1 MVELI
6 TLQESLA
13 FSAGA
18 LLVGLITMR
27 LRSELRRSVLVTL
40 FLIVLGL
47 GGLALLSRYQI
58 IPAHLAISVV
68 PREVCLL
75 IIALGNIRIY
85 ITFLVNVLLA
95 RRAVPRILGEVAIA
109 VSLVVF
115 TLVRLDAVGV
125 NLTSIIATTTVGAA
139 AIAFAMQATLA
150 NLLGGISLQ
159 LDNTYRMG
167 DWIEIDGGVTGEV
180 VGIRWRYT
188 ALATVNNVTIII
200 PNAALM
206 NSRVTLLG
214 RRGDQRIPWRRP
226 IEFTVGYEWT
236 PGRVMAV
243 VNAALE
249 RVDIPCVAADPR
261 AICICSG
268 FDANAIKYIVYYWL
282 TDIKLYMVTDS
293 RVRVHVYAAL
303 GRAGMDIPI
312 SRSDVYLHSART
324 MHASRSI
331 EEQRSRVA
339 LLKSLEL
346 FASLTDEE
354 TDALAAQLI
363 PTPLAL
369 GDVATMQG
377 EPSESL
383 YILARGQVGIFR
395 DTNDPGQG
403 QPRRQ
408 RLATLPAPAYFG
420 EMGLLTG
427 QARTA
432 TILAESEA
440 LCYRLDKRGFE
451 AIIRARPEIADAM
464 SQLVA
469 ARQAANDATLA
480 SLSADA
486 RARAAGS
493 RASDLV
499 RRVRDFFGL

>member
-6 TLQESLA
+6 TLEESLA

-18 LLVGLITMR
+18 LLFGLVIMR
-27 LRSELRRSVLVTL
+27 LRPELRRSILVTL
-40 FLIVLGL
+40 LLIAVGL
-47 GGLALLSRYQI
+47 GGLSLLSHYQI
-58 IPAHLAISVV
+58 IPPQLAIAAV
-68 PREVCLL
+68 PREICLL
-75 IIALGNIRIY
+75 IVALGIIRIY
-85 ITFLVNVLLA
+85 ITFMVNVMLA
-95 RRAVPRILGEVAIA
+95 RRAVPRIVGEVSIA
-109 VSLVVF
+109 LSLVVF
-115 TLVRLDAVGV
+115 ALVRLDAVGV
-125 NLTSIIATTTVGAA
+125 NLTSLIATTAVGGA
-139 AIAFAMQATLA
+139 AIAFAMQSTLG

-159 LDNTYRMG
+159 LDNTCRIG
-167 DWIEIDGGVTGEV
+167 DWIEIEGVTGEV

-200 PNAALM
+200 PNAQLM
-206 NSRVTLLG
+206 NNRVTLLG

-226 IEFTVGYEWT
+226 IEFMVGYEWT
-236 PGRVMAV
+236 PGQVMTV

-249 RVDIPCVAADPR
+249 RVDIPCVAGDPP
-261 AICICSG
+261 ANCICSG
-268 FDANAIKYIVYYWL
+268 FDGNAIKYIVYYWL

-293 RVRVHVYAAL
+293 RVRVHVFAAL

-312 SRSDVYLHSART
+312 ARSDVYLHSARSL
-324 MHASRSI
+324 HASRTT
-331 EEQRSRVA
+331 EEQAARQA

-354 TDALAAQLI
+354 TSALASLLI

-369 GDVATMQG
+369 GDVATEQG
-377 EPSESL
+377 EPSDSL
-383 YILARGQVGIFR
+383 YILARGNVGIFR
-395 DTNDPGQG
+395 DPDGGGPL
-403 QPRRQ
+403 PRQ
-408 RLATLPAPAYFG
+408 RLATLAAPQYFG

-432 TILAESEA
+432 TILAESEV
-440 LCYRLDKRGFE
+440 LCYRLDKRAFE

-464 SQLVA
+464 SHTVA

-493 RASDLV
+493 RANDLV
-499 RRVRDFFGL
+499 RRIRDFFGL

>member
-6 TLQESLA
+6 TLEESLA

-18 LLVGLITMR
+18 LLFGLITMR
-27 LRSELRRSVLVTL
+27 LRPELRRGTLVTL
-40 FLIVLGL
+40 LLMAFGL
-47 GGLALLSRYQI
+47 GGLSLLSRYQI

-68 PREVCLL
+68 PREICLL
-75 IIALGNIRIY
+75 VVALGIIRIY
-85 ITFLVNVLLA
+85 VAFLVNVLLA
-95 RRAVPRILGEVAIA
+95 RRAVPRIVGELCIA
-109 VSLVVF
+109 LSLVVF
-115 TLVRLDAVGV
+115 ALFRLDAVGV
-125 NLTSIIATTTVGAA
+125 NLTGIIASTTVAVGV
-139 AIAFAMQATLA
+139 IGFAMQATLT
-150 NLLGGISLQ
+150 NLLAGVSLQ
-159 LDNTYRMG
+159 LDNTYRLG
-167 DWIEIDGGVTGEV
+167 DWIEMEGVTGEV
-180 VGIRWRYT
+180 VGVRWRYT

-200 PNAALM
+200 PNAQLM
-206 NSRVTLLG
+206 NNRVTLLG

-236 PGRVMAV
+236 PGQVMAV

-249 RVDIPCVAADPR
+249 RVDIPCVATDPR
-261 AICICSG
+261 ANCICSG
-268 FDANAIKYIVYYWL
+268 FDGNAIKYIVYYWL

-312 SRSDVYLHSART
+312 SRSDVYLHSARSL
-324 MHASRSI
+324 HSNRSM
-331 EEQRSRVA
+331 EEQESRQA
-339 LLKSLEL
+339 LLRSLEL

-354 TDALAAQLI
+354 TQALAALLI
-363 PTPLAL
+363 PTPLAV
-369 GDVATMQG
+369 GDVATKQG
-377 EPSESL
+377 EPSDSL
-383 YILARGQVGIFR
+383 YILARGRVGIFR
-395 DTNDPGQG
+395 DASEDA
-403 QPRRQ
+403 QPARQ
-408 RLATLPAPAYFG
+408 RLATLSAPQYFG

-432 TILAESEA
+432 TIIAESEV

-464 SQLVA
+464 SQTVV

-499 RRVRDFFGL
+499 RRIRDFFGL

>member
-13 FSAGA
+13 VSAGA
-18 LLVGLITMR
+18 LLFALITMR
-27 LRSELRRSVLVTL
+27 LRPELQRSVLITL
-40 FLIVLGL
+40 LLIAFGL
-47 GGLALLSRYQI
+47 GGLSLLSRYQI
-58 IPAHLAISVV
+58 IPAHLAISVI
-68 PREVCLL
+68 PREICLL
-75 IIALGNIRIY
+75 IVAVGNIRIY
-85 ITFLVNVLLA
+85 ITFLINVLLA
-95 RRAVPRILGEVAIA
+95 RRAVPRIVGEVSIA
-109 VSLVVF
+109 LSLIVF

-125 NLTSIIATTTVGAA
+125 NLTSLIATTAVGGA
-139 AIAFAMQATLA
+139 AIAFAMQSTLG

-159 LDNTYRMG
+159 LDNTCRIG
-167 DWIEIDGGVTGEV
+167 DWIEIEGVTGEV

-200 PNAALM
+200 PNAQLM
-206 NSRVTLLG
+206 NNRVTLLG

-236 PGRVMAV
+236 PGQVMAV

-249 RVDIPCVAADPR
+249 RVDISCVATDPP
-261 AICICSG
+261 ANCICSG
-268 FDANAIKYIVYYWL
+268 FDANAVKYIVYYWL
-282 TDIKLYMVTDS
+282 TDINQYMVTDS

-303 GRAGMDIPI
+303 GRSGMDIPI
-312 SRSDVYLHSART
+312 ARSDVYLHSARS

-331 EEQRSRVA
+331 NEQAYRVA

-346 FASLTDEE
+346 FASLTDDE
-354 TDALAAQLI
+354 THALGALLI

-369 GDVATMQG
+369 GDVATKQG
-377 EPSESL
+377 EPSDSL

-395 DTNDPGQG
+395 DANDSG
-403 QPRRQ
+403 PRTLQ
-408 RLATLPAPAYFG
+408 RLATLPAPQYFG

-432 TILAESEA
+432 TILAESEV

-464 SQLVA
+464 SQTVA

-499 RRVRDFFGL
+499 RRIRDFFGL

>member
-6 TLQESLA
+6 TLEESLA

-18 LLVGLITMR
+18 LLFGLITMR
-27 LRSELRRSVLVTL
+27 LRPELRRGTLVTL
-40 FLIVLGL
+40 LLIAFGL
-47 GGLALLSRYQI
+47 GGLQVLSRYQI
-58 IPAHLAISVV
+58 IPAHLAISVI
-68 PREVCLL
+68 PREICLL
-75 IIALGNIRIY
+75 VVALGIIRIY
-85 ITFLVNVLLA
+85 VAFLVNVLLA
-95 RRAVPRILGEVAIA
+95 RRAVPRIVGELCIA
-109 VSLVVF
+109 LSLVVF
-115 TLVRLDAVGV
+115 ALVRLDAVGV
-125 NLTSIIATTTVGAA
+125 NLTGIIATTTVAA
-139 AIAFAMQATLA
+139 GAIAFAMQATLT

-167 DWIEIDGGVTGEV
+167 DWIEMDGGVTGEV

-200 PNAALM
+200 PNAQLM
-206 NSRVTLLG
+206 TSRVTLLG

-236 PGRVMAV
+236 PGQVMGV

-249 RVDIPCVAADPR
+249 RVDIPCVAGDPP
-261 AICICSG
+261 ANCICAG
-268 FDANAIKYIVYYWL
+268 FDTNAIKYIVYYWL

-312 SRSDVYLHSART
+312 SRSDVYLHSARSL
-324 MHASRSI
+324 HSNRSM
-331 EEQRSRVA
+331 EEQESRRA

-354 TDALAAQLI
+354 TQALAALLI
-363 PTPLAL
+363 PTPLAV
-369 GDVATMQG
+369 GDVATKQG
-377 EPSESL
+377 EPSDSL
-383 YILARGQVGIFR
+383 YILARGQIGIFR
-395 DTNDPGQG
+395 DASADGQLA
-403 QPRRQ
+403 RQ
-408 RLATLPAPAYFG
+408 RLATLPAPQYFG

-432 TILAESEA
+432 TSIAESEV

-464 SQLVA
+464 SQTVV

-493 RASDLV
+493 RASELV
-499 RRVRDFFGL
+499 RRIREFFGL

>member
-6 TLQESLA
+6 TLEESLA

-18 LLVGLITMR
+18 LLFGLITMR
-27 LRSELRRSVLVTL
+27 LRPELRRGTLVTL
-40 FLIVLGL
+40 LLIAFGL
-47 GGLALLSRYQI
+47 GGLQVLSRYQI
-58 IPAHLAISVV
+58 IPAHLAISVI
-68 PREVCLL
+68 PREICLL
-75 IIALGNIRIY
+75 VVALGIIRIY
-85 ITFLVNVLLA
+85 VAFLVNVLLA
-95 RRAVPRILGEVAIA
+95 RRAVPRIVGELCIA
-109 VSLVVF
+109 LSLVVF
-115 TLVRLDAVGV
+115 ALVRLDAVGV
-125 NLTSIIATTTVGAA
+125 NLTGIIATTTVAA
-139 AIAFAMQATLA
+139 GAIAFAMQATLT

-167 DWIEIDGGVTGEV
+167 DWIEMDGGVTGEV

-200 PNAALM
+200 PNAQLM
-206 NSRVTLLG
+206 TSRVTLLG

-236 PGRVMAV
+236 PGQVMAV

-249 RVDIPCVAADPR
+249 RVDIPGVAGDPP
-261 AICICSG
+261 ANCICAG
-268 FDANAIKYIVYYWL
+268 FDTNAIKYIVYYWL

-312 SRSDVYLHSART
+312 SRSDVYLHSARSL
-324 MHASRSI
+324 HSNRST
-331 EEQRSRVA
+331 EEQESRRA

-354 TDALAAQLI
+354 TQALAALLI
-363 PTPLAL
+363 PTPLAV
-369 GDVATMQG
+369 GDVATKQG
-377 EPSESL
+377 EPSDSL

-395 DTNDPGQG
+395 DASEAGQLA
-403 QPRRQ
+403 RQ
-408 RLATLPAPAYFG
+408 RLATLPAPQYFG

-432 TILAESEA
+432 TIIAESEV

-464 SQLVA
+464 SQTVV

-499 RRVRDFFGL
+499 RRIRDFFGL

>member
-18 LLVGLITMR
+18 LLFGLITMR
-27 LRSELRRSVLVTL
+27 LRPELRRSVLITL
-40 FLIVLGL
+40 LLIALGL
-47 GGLALLSRYQI
+47 GGLSLLSRYQI
-58 IPAHLAISVV
+58 IPAHLAIAAV

-75 IIALGNIRIY
+75 VIALGNIRIY
-85 ITFLVNVLLA
+85 ITFLVNVILA
-95 RRAVPRILGEVAIA
+95 RRAVPRIVGEVSIA
-109 VSLVVF
+109 LSLIVF

-125 NLTSIIATTTVGAA
+125 NLTSLIATTAVGGA
-139 AIAFAMQATLA
+139 AIAFAMQSTLG

-159 LDNTYRMG
+159 LDNTCRIG
-167 DWIEIDGGVTGEV
+167 DWIEIEGVTGEV

-206 NSRVTLLG
+206 NNRVTLLG
-214 RRGDQRIPWRRP
+214 RRGDERIPWRRP

-236 PGRVMAV
+236 PGQVMAV
-243 VNAALE
+243 ANAALE
-249 RVDIPCVAADPR
+249 RVDVPCVAADPP
-261 AICICSG
+261 ANCMCAG
-268 FDANAIKYIVYYWL
+268 FDSNAIKYIVYYWL
-282 TDIKLYMVTDS
+282 TDIKQYLVTDS

-312 SRSDVYLHSART
+312 SRSDIYLHSARG
-324 MHASRSI
+324 MQAGRSI
-331 EEQRSRVA
+331 EEQQYRVA
-339 LLKSLEL
+339 LLQSLNL

-354 TDALAAQLI
+354 TQALARLLI
-363 PTPLAL
+363 PTPMAV
-369 GDVATMQG
+369 GDVATKQG
-377 EPSESL
+377 EPSDSL

-395 DTNDPGQG
+395 DANDAKP
-403 QPRRQ
+403 PARQ
-408 RLATLPAPAYFG
+408 RLATLPAPQYFG

-432 TILAESEA
+432 TILAESDV

-451 AIIRARPEIADAM
+451 AIIRARPEIAEAM
-464 SQLVA
+464 SHTVA

-486 RARAAGS
+486 RARATGS
-493 RASDLV
+493 RASDIV
-499 RRVRDFFGL
+499 RRIRAFFGL